1 MKTDDAHIP
10 LSVHYDP
17 YEKTH
22 GQPLPNLF
30 ARRVG
35 TRHEGG
41 GYGSGSSL
49 SGLLPER
56 LNDGLVGRLL
66 GNCMHVPA
74 EQVHVWLQ
82 HIRQFTTIV
91 SLDQHESGSTA
102 R

>member
-41 GYGSGSSL
+41 GYGSGVVC
-49 SGLLPER
+49 PAFCR
-56 LNDGLVGRLL
+56 NDS
-66 GNCMHVPA
+66 M
-74 EQVHVWLQ
+74 
-82 HIRQFTTIV
+82 
-91 SLDQHESGSTA
+91 TA
-102 R
+102 S